1 MAVGSVFV
9 VLLENAKIPKGSRFA
24 LCSDRHRHD
33 QERPVPLHDVGCL
46 ISDGDL
52 NLYVGWIHRPGG
64 REVKSGVAS
73 GPTSASGRG
82 RAGY

>member
-1 MAVGSVFV
+1 MAVGPVFV
-9 VLLENAKIPKGSRFA
+9 VLLENAELPKGGRFA
-24 LCSDRHRHD
+24 LCSDRYRHD
-33 QERPVPLHDVGCL
+33 QERPATLHDVGCL

-52 NLYVGWIHRPGG
+52 NLYVGWIDRPGG

-73 GPTSASGRG
+73 GPASAPRRG

>member
-9 VLLENAKIPKGSRFA
+9 VLLENAELPKGGRFA
-24 LCSDRHRHD
+24 LCSDRYRHD
-33 QERPVPLHDVGCL
+33 QERPATLHDVGCL

-52 NLYVGWIHRPGG
+52 NLYVGWIDRPGG

-73 GPTSASGRG
+73 GPASAPRRG